1 MELDTNINVMMETQR
16 MEMDVPVHVI
26 KSLDGNALVD
36 HLLRKV
42 CAKSIFLN
50 TLCYKPRE
58 QPIWVEKWFSQS
70 VLIIYPHVSQK
81 MNVLDASEH

>member
-16 MEMDVPVHVI
+16 MEMGVPVHVI

-50 TLCYKPRE
+50 IPCYKPRE

-70 VLIIYPHVSQK
+70 VLIIYQHVSQK